1 MTVVCSEEF
10 TLAADRVDRV
20 ESQLRIRC
28 EMRCH
33 WESIGVLGPIYRLVG
48 RGLSDRD
55 IATNLGVTELTVQG
69 CVAWLLRFLGF
80 TERSELAAHASNA

>member
-1 MTVVCSEEF
+1 VVCSEEF
-10 TLAADRVDRV
+10 TLVADHVDRF
-20 ESQLRIRC
+20 ESQLRKGAK
-28 EMRCH
+28 MRCH
-33 WESIGVLGPIYRLVG
+33 WESIGVLGPVYRLVG

-80 TERSELAAHASNA
+80 TERSELAVDAFNS